1 MQFLC
6 AMLFIF
12 LCSSLFFL
20 SLHLCSKIRPIGTLL
35 IWLIILVFL
44 SQSCCGSCFGI
55 QYLLVISLFFFLL
68 LFFFGIFFSFL
79 FLLLLLIL
87 GLLPIV
93 RIWSWLLFLL
103 IGLLVVISIGIFGC
117 IDSQVSQKCIELSIF
132 LCLLLLLRFS
142 LLLRFGVCWN
152 ITYE

>member
-1 MQFLC
+1 
-6 AMLFIF
+6 
-12 LCSSLFFL
+12 
-20 SLHLCSKIRPIGTLL
+20 
-35 IWLIILVFL
+35 
-44 SQSCCGSCFGI
+44 
-55 QYLLVISLFFFLL
+55 
-68 LFFFGIFFSFL
+68 
-79 FLLLLLIL
+79 
-87 GLLPIV
+87 
-93 RIWSWLLFLL
+93 LLFLL